1 MTMQRKASKLSE
13 NSSENSEMTE
23 LAFASEAIRTRIA
36 PPGIAQ
42 QVKARIRHAARVLG
56 WTFSRTRD
64 VWYGDERVSLKPRE
78 LRRVEEASGL
88 RYGREELAENDQLI
102 RRADALLMGSD
113 PDFVSAFVVALRAFA
128 GARNRT

>member
-1 MTMQRKASKLSE
+1 MD
-13 NSSENSEMTE
+13 E

-42 QVKARIRHAARVLG
+42 QVKARIRYAARVLG

-88 RYGREELAENDQLI
+88 RYGREELAENDRLI
-102 RRADALLMGSD
+102 SRADALLMGND
-113 PDFVSAFVVALRAFA
+113 PDFYRAFVTAFRAALGAVDRSRAEE
-128 GARNRT
+128 